1 MTRYTEEFKQ
11 QAVELALASEAP
23 YSHTAIEL
31 DINPKTLYNWI
42 KAAKSTDKH
51 LSTTTNKK
59 QLAMENKR
67 LLKELKRKEQELAIL
82 KKAAAY
88 FAKLQG

>member
-11 QAVELALASEAP
+11 QAVELALASEQP
-23 YSHTAIEL
+23 YSATAKEL

-42 KAAKSTDKH
+42 KAAKYTDKH
-51 LSTTTNKK
+51 VSNTTNKK

-67 LLKELKRKEQELAIL
+67 LVKELKRKDQELAIL

>member
-11 QAVELALASEAP
+11 QAVELALASEQP
-23 YSHTAIEL
+23 YSATAKEL

-42 KAAKSTDKH
+42 KAAKSIDKH

-59 QLAMENKR
+59 QLDMENKR
-67 LLKELKRKEQELAIL
+67 LVKELKRKDQELAIL

>member
-11 QAVELALASEAP
+11 QAVELALASEQP
-23 YSHTAIEL
+23 YSATAQEL

-42 KAAKSTDKH
+42 KAAKSIDKH
-51 LSTTTNKK
+51 LSITTNKK
-59 QLAMENKR
+59 QLDMENKR
-67 LLKELKRKEQELAIL
+67 LVKELKRKDQELAIL

>member
-1 MTRYTEEFKQ
+1 MIRYTEEFKQ
-11 QAVELALASEAP
+11 QVVELALSSEQP
-23 YSHTAIEL
+23 YSATAKDL

-42 KAAKSTDKH
+42 KAEKSTDKH
-51 LSTTTNKK
+51 VSNTTNKK

-67 LLKELKRKEQELAIL
+67 LVKELKRKDQELAIL
-82 KKAAAY
+82 EKAAAY